1 MNTLQSLQAKITN
14 YTPLYFRGILFLTFL
29 GHGLTSLG
37 LSHHGYELHH
47 RIFES
52 TNFFHWNANTF
63 LLMQGWWDIFLAV
76 AILSGIA
83 PRVLLPVALGY
94 LCVIAGVAYIYYHSR
109 TGSWFG
115 IGEIARR
122 FAWIFYAIFLILY
135 NHKGEQRFLL
145 LRIGISFAFLSH
157 GFASLGFF
165 GMRGGQIELAAQI
178 FPDEVAKTLVFY
190 SGFSDV
196 TLGLLLFI
204 GIFSRVA
211 ATIGSCWLV
220 IVVLLSFMLGIPE
233 GLFRSAFFLSC
244 LYVALDT
251 RCHTTL
257 WGNGIAQKG
266 MEPVIA

>member
-1 MNTLQSLQAKITN
+1 MRILQSLQTKITEH
-14 YTPLYFRGILFLTFL
+14 TPFYFRGILFLTFF
-29 GHGLTSLG
+29 GHGLASLG

-52 TNFFHWNANTF
+52 VNYFHWNAETF
-63 LLMQGWWDIFLAV
+63 LVIQGWFDIFLAV
-76 AILSGIA
+76 AVLSGLA
-83 PRVLLPVALGY
+83 PRIILPLALTY
-94 LCVIAGVAYIYYHSR
+94 LCIVAGVAYLYYNSR

-122 FAWIFYAIFLILY
+122 FAWIFYTIFLIIC
-135 NHKGEQRFLL
+135 NVKAEQRFSL

-178 FPDEVAKTLVFY
+178 FPEELAKTLVFY

-196 TLGLLLFI
+196 TLGLLMFT
-204 GIFSRVA
+204 GICSRVA

-220 IVVLLSFMLGIPE
+220 IVVILSFMLGLPE
-233 GLFRSAFFLSC
+233 GLFRSAFFLSS
-244 LYVALDT
+244 LYVAFDP
-251 RCHTTL
+251 RCHSLL
-257 WGNGIAQKG
+257 WKKGIIRKDIKPA
-266 MEPVIA
+266 IA